1 MFLFLTVCIKA
12 LKNNEK
18 YFLKNLMLRF
28 RRFYLKETSLGPK
41 SFSFTIYASFEY
53 NYQWEKSRKINKKH
67 IIMTA
72 GEVLQLGQEA
82 LWVILKIGLPLMLAA
97 LFLGLIISFIQALTQ
112 IQEMTLSFVPK
123 IVGIFVLM
131 LVLFPYF
138 GTTLQSFTEV
148 IFDKIIGVK

>member
-1 MFLFLTVCIKA
+1 
-12 LKNNEK
+12 
-18 YFLKNLMLRF
+18 
-28 RRFYLKETSLGPK
+28 
-41 SFSFTIYASFEY
+41 
-53 NYQWEKSRKINKKH
+53 
-67 IIMTA
+67 MTA